1 LIARKAWPLVPF
13 DGVVVDPVGVAELA
27 SGFERDRVVGV
38 EVCVTAMADQ
48 TVMAVVVRPR
58 VTPPGEVA
66 SSE

>member
-13 DGVVVDPVGVAELA
+13 DGVVVDPVGVAEPA

-48 TVMAVVVRPR
+48 TVMAV
-58 VTPPGEVA
+58 
-66 SSE
+66 